1 MFRILLVLAVLAIGY
16 DAVVH
21 QGVYTRNLWTNLVS
35 FTNSATEGAKQLV
48 QNAREEN
55 RTQNN

>member
-1 MFRILLVLAVLAIGY
+1 MFRLILIIAVLAIGY

-21 QGVYTRNLWTNLVS
+21 QGAYTRNTWTNLVAL
-35 FTNSATEGAKQLV
+35 TDSAVSGAKQLG

-55 RTQNN
+55 QTRNN